1 MPNYENGKI
10 YEITGTDE
18 NGNKLTYIGST
29 TEFYLSTRLAKHIHD
44 FKNDV
49 SCSSK
54 EVLKCKDYRIN
65 LIESYSCK
73 TKDELKSR
81 ERFYSDNNKC
91 VNKNKPILFAS
102 ELQKYIHTY
111 SLKYY
116 KQNKEKI
123 NKQSKEYYEEHKE
136 QSKEYYE
143 EHKEQLKQ
151 YRHKNKE
158 QKKIYDKQYRLNKK
172 VQKKELELMSKEDK
186 V

>member
-29 TEFYLSTRLAKHIHD
+29 TQFYLSTRLAHHID
-44 FKNDV
+44 NLKNDS

-65 LIESYSCK
+65 LIELYSCK
-73 TKDELKSR
+73 CKEELRAR

-91 VNKNKPILFAS
+91 VNKLKPILFEG
-102 ELQKYIHTY
+102 ELQKRIK
-111 SLKYY
+111 KYR
-116 KQNKEKI
+116 
-123 NKQSKEYYEEHKE
+123 EEHKE

-143 EHKEQLKQ
+143 KNKDELLEYQKEYYEKNKEEMKEKHKKYHNNHKEQLNLKKREK
-151 YRHKNKE
+151 YNKT
-158 QKKIYDKQYRLNKK
+158 
-172 VQKKELELMSKEDK
+172 KELKLMSNEDIK
-186 V
+186 F